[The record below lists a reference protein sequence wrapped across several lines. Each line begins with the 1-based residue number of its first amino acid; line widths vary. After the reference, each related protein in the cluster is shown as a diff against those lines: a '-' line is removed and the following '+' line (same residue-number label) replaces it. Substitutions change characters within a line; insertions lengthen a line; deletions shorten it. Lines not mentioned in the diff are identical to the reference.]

1 MVSCAI
7 PGPGRTRLLG
17 SCQTSSL
24 PAQAPLPRPGERPS
38 RSGQL
43 GPGEEPAPSSHPS
56 HPSPA
61 AERPCREAGGELVTC
76 SKSMVPGRKR
86 VRYRVAPQ
94 KSHAE
99 PTLTC
104 RALARRCDALAAVWY
119 RTSGSQSPSPR
130 ATPLGPPLGPAYSLS
145 ASPTS
150 ACAGPCARLLAKVS
164 APSGHYRSLGGE
176 QASDYSSF

>member
-1 MVSCAI
+1 M
-7 PGPGRTRLLG
+7 G

-24 PAQAPLPRPGERPS
+24 PAQAPFPRPGERRS

-76 SKSMVPGRKR
+76 SKSMVPGLKR
-86 VRYRVAPQ
+86 VRYRAAPQ

-99 PTLTC
+99 PPLTC
-104 RALARRCDALAAVWY
+104 RALAQRCDALAAVWY
-119 RTSGSQSPSPR
+119 CTSGSQSPSPR
-130 ATPLGPPLGPAYSLS
+130 ATPLGQPLGPAYSRPAYSLA

-150 ACAGPCARLLAKVS
+150 ACAGPSARLLAKVS
-164 APSGHYRSLGGE
+164 APSGHYRSLGE
-176 QASDYSSF
+176 EAASEYSSF